1 MAKVRERVAEMSA
14 DHPEW
19 KYGIFVSNF
28 AEQKVIQKVLPGW
41 NIHFNGANTVLNG
54 GYGPW
59 FAGDCKLLTKVCSV
73 FGNQGLE
80 LDCPIVLFGG
90 DYVRKNGQWVPGGDS
105 YDYNKGK
112 YQDIDTIVEN
122 NYRVLLTRACKGMI
136 LLIPADGILDETY
149 QYFVDMGM
157 DVL

>member
-1 MAKVRERVAEMSA
+1 MRICVTRDMAKVRERVAEIRA

-28 AEQKVIQKVLPGW
+28 AEQKVIQKALPGW
-41 NIHFNGANTVLNG
+41 NIHFNGANTVSNG

-59 FAGDCKLLTKVCSV
+59 FAGDCMS
-73 FGNQGLE
+73 
-80 LDCPIVLFGG
+80 
-90 DYVRKNGQWVPGGDS
+90 
-105 YDYNKGK
+105 
-112 YQDIDTIVEN
+112 
-122 NYRVLLTRACKGMI
+122 LTRARKEMI
-136 LLIPADGILDETY
+136 LLIPADCILDETY